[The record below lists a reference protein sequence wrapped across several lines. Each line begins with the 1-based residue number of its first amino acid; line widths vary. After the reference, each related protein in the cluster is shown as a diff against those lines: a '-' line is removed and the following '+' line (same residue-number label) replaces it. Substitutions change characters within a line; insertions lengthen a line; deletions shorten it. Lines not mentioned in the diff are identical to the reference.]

1 MCYVYFYFTIFKLI
15 VLLEYLIGLAQFYLL
30 SPSYHF
36 LETSTI
42 KIYKHTYKF
51 NTFLEFSSD
60 TMCIY
65 ISATNAILG
74 IADIKVLSYN

>member
-30 SPSYHF
+30 APSYHF

-42 KIYKHTYKF
+42 KIYKHAYKF
-51 NTFLEFSSD
+51 NTFLEFNLD
-60 TMCIY
+60 IMCVY
-65 ISATNAILG
+65 ISATNTILG